1 MKTNQ
6 RAKVIWLIL
15 GVFVGVTLMQFWPQ
29 TPLHATATDR
39 REGFA
44 IATGAM
50 GDGVEAIYFLDFL
63 TGDLSAAVISRH
75 TSKFAAV
82 YKRNILQDFG
92 ITNPA
97 NSPKFLMVT
106 GQVNLIRGQAG
117 LRPSDAALYIAEL
130 NSGTVAAYAVP
141 WDKTALAS
149 GRPFEGT
156 FLPLDRTQF
165 RSAPVRR

>member
-6 RAKVIWLIL
+6 HAKVVWLIL
-15 GVFVGVTLMQFWPQ
+15 GVFVGIGLMQFWPQ

-75 TSKFAAV
+75 TSKFTAV

-92 ITNPA
+92 VSDPSR
-97 NSPKFLMVT
+97 SPKFLMVT
-106 GQVNLIRGQAG
+106 GDVNLIRGSAG

-130 NSGTVAAYAVP
+130 NSGKVAAYAVP
-141 WDKTALAS
+141 WDKTALSS

-156 FLPLDRTQF
+156 FIPLDRTQF
-165 RSAPVRR
+165 RTTEVRR